1 MFQNPSAGSLSPSS
15 FIQRDL
21 QNQIMGNLP
30 PSPSRKT
37 NLKSSSFESMD
48 TKLDQSHRTQDTTR
62 TDETDTTESFQQP
75 TVDLETY
82 ARLVN
87 DLFQTCSKEK
97 KERKVHFE
105 TENPLDV
112 SNRSIQSSDNC
123 FQSCYLSKPV
133 FVQRAGAKFEPTP
146 EDV

>member
-1 MFQNPSAGSLSPSS
+1 MDQNPSMGSLSPSS
-15 FIQRDL
+15 SIQRDL

-30 PSPSRKT
+30 PSPSRKK

-62 TDETDTTESFQQP
+62 TDETDTTEEP

-82 ARLVN
+82 ARLVD

-123 FQSCYLSKPV
+123 FQSCYLSKPA